1 VYLTGAYEL
10 RHGAPEVGLNT
21 AMMEDVLRQ
30 TPVQRF
36 FDSMAVRLNGP
47 DAEGVELSV
56 NFVFTD
62 LGESYLLN
70 IGNAVLHHKPSMAGE
85 KADATLKLTHDLFIR
100 MLTGQ
105 AGIKDLLLSDELEL
119 EGSKLDLVKFFSLFD
134 KPEGRFNIVTP

>member
-1 VYLTGAYEL
+1 
-10 RHGAPEVGLNT
+10 
-21 AMMEDVLRQ
+21 MMEDVLRR

-47 DAEGVELSV
+47 DAEGVELNI

-62 LGESYLLN
+62 LDVSYLLN
-70 IGNAVLHHKPSMAGE
+70 ISNAVLHHRPSEAGSS
-85 KADATLKLTHDLFIR
+85 ADATLRLTHDLFIR
-100 MLTGQ
+100 MMTGQ

-119 EGSKLDLVKFFSLFD
+119 DGNKLDLVKFFSLFD